1 MTNVSTTLSSTV
13 SEQQMSLGGRS
24 YRGAADEQPA
34 TKKMASS
41 AHSAL
46 CACAGCFPD
55 PIA

>member
-1 MTNVSTTLSSTV
+1 MTNASTTLSSTV
-13 SEQQMSLGGRS
+13 SEPQMPVGGRS
-24 YRGAADEQPA
+24 YRSAMDEQPT

>member
-13 SEQQMSLGGRS
+13 SQQQMPLGGRS

-34 TKKMASS
+34 TKKMASP